1 MSAMKKV
8 KTSCVMKRIVHYLF
22 LAVFLFGVPWFCAAV
37 SGREAVLAGVK
48 AFPPRTEDWGA
59 IPERLWNMRCPF
71 SWPVFLV
78 MLGFILLVVFPFI
91 KRAFFP
97 PVGSTDPAPE
107 KQRPHPFPLF
117 GWIGL
122 ILCLGGW
129 ILAWNRFPWFAK
141 GQRHTYLILW
151 AGFILLM
158 NGLCVRRSGSSPL
171 TRHTLPYLLTFPV
184 SSVFWWFFE
193 YLNRFVWNWYYQGVQ
208 EMSAGEYTLFATCS
222 FSSVLPAVCAVA
234 AWLHTFPAF
243 SDRRQCGMARIDI
256 RRSWIAAAIF
266 LLAMVGLTGIVFFPQ
281 FTYPLLWISPLCLF
295 LVVQIV
301 LKEKSVADTVALGDW
316 RIFVRFAFAALICGL
331 AWETW
336 NWHSLAKWIYAV
348 PYVHAFQ
355 IWEMPILGFAGYLPF
370 GIECAAVTAWIYPAL
385 IED

>member
-1 MSAMKKV
+1 ML
-8 KTSCVMKRIVHYLF
+8 KRLFHYLL
-22 LAVFLFGVPWFCAAV
+22 LAVFLLGVPWFCALLKGDPAIL
-37 SGREAVLAGVK
+37 EGVK
-48 AFPPRTEDWGA
+48 TFPPRTEDWGNL
-59 IPERLWNMRCPF
+59 PERLWNMRCPF

-78 MLGFILLVVFPFI
+78 MLLFILLVIAPFI
-91 KRAFFP
+91 RRGATVSPETP
-97 PVGSTDPAPE
+97 PAAN
-107 KQRPHPFPLF
+107 RHPFPLF

-122 ILCLGGW
+122 FLCSAGW
-129 ILAWNRFPWFAK
+129 VLAWNRFPWFAK

-171 TRHTLPYLLTFPV
+171 TRHTGPYLLTFPV
-184 SSVFWWFFE
+184 SALFWWFFE
-193 YLNRFVWNWYYQGVQ
+193 YLNRFVWNWYYLGVQ

-243 SDRRQCGMARIDI
+243 ADRRFCGMARIDI
-256 RRSWIAAAIF
+256 RKPAIALDLF
-266 LLAMVGLTGIVFFPQ
+266 LLAMAGLTGIVFFPQ

-295 LVVQIV
+295 LAVQIL
-301 LKEKSVADTVALGDW
+301 LKERSVADDVADGDW
-316 RIFVRFAFAALICGL
+316 RVFVRFALAALICGI

-336 NWHSLAKWIYAV
+336 NWHSLAKWVYAV

-370 GIECAAVTAWIYPAL
+370 GIECAAVTAWIYPKL
-385 IED
+385 IGENDQ